1 MFLLA
6 PSPDFLSFLK
16 NRHPASLKLMLSVCL
31 MRAKKEQEL
40 IAMLWPV
47 CPQCSQA
54 APTGHFSVCLLTT
67 AAFCSVHSLLLTFGA
82 SS

>member
-6 PSPDFLSFLK
+6 PSPDFLSFRK
-16 NRHPASLKLMLSVCL
+16 NYYPASLKLMLSVCL

-67 AAFCSVHSLLLTFGA
+67 AAFHSVLSLLLTFGA

>member
-40 IAMLWPV
+40 IVML
-47 CPQCSQA
+47 
-54 APTGHFSVCLLTT
+54 
-67 AAFCSVHSLLLTFGA
+67 
-82 SS
+82 